1 LKFDEIIGFLGEKDF
16 SYNPMIPPI
25 YETSIFKFEKFE
37 DMMKALLDEEV
48 GYLYSRG
55 NNPTVRILEKKLAA
69 LEKTEDAR
77 VFSSGMAAISSAIL
91 SFISSGDH
99 VVCVDDCYSWTRVL
113 LEDYLRRFNVK
124 TTFVPP
130 KAEDILNAVRKNTR
144 IIYLESPTTMTFKVL
159 DLEKIAIFAKEKGII
174 TIIDNSWA
182 TPIFQNP
189 SDFGIDI
196 IVHSI
201 SKYINGHSDVVGG
214 VVAGRKEL
222 IKHIFE
228 NEFLIFGG
236 NIGPFE
242 AWLVLR
248 GLRTLKIRMERHFSN
263 TMTVLKFLKSHP
275 KVKEVNYPLDVDN
288 ENYELAKK
296 QLRGG
301 SGLLSFR
308 LNVEKPEQI
317 VTFVN
322 SLKIFRLAVS
332 WGGFESLVFP
342 TLASKK
348 LREQFGWN
356 LIRLSIGLENPDILI
371 DDLAQALKKV

>member
-1 LKFDEIIGFLGEKDF
+1 MKFDEIIGFLGEEGF

-25 YETSIFKFEKFE
+25 YETSNFKFEKFE
-37 DMMKALLDEEV
+37 DMMKALSDEEA

-55 NNPTVRILEKKLAA
+55 NNPTVRILERKLAA
-69 LEKTEDAR
+69 LERTEDAR

-91 SFISSGDH
+91 SFVSSGDH
-99 VVCVDDCYSWTRVL
+99 VVCVNDCYSWTRVL
-113 LEDYLRRFNVK
+113 LEDYLTRFNVK

-130 KAEDILNAVRKNTR
+130 RAEDVLNAVQENTR

-159 DLEKIAIFAKEKGII
+159 DLEKIAVFAKEKGIV

-182 TPIFQNP
+182 TPVFQNP
-189 SDFGIDI
+189 ADFGIDI
-196 IVHSI
+196 IVHSM

-214 VVAGRKEL
+214 FVAGRKEL

-228 NEFLIFGG
+228 NEFLMFGG

-248 GLRTLKIRMERHFSN
+248 GLRTLKIRMEKHFSN
-263 TMTVLKFLKSHP
+263 AIAVLKFLKSHP

-308 LNVEKPEQI
+308 LNVEKPEQV
-317 VTFVN
+317 VTFID
-322 SLKIFRLAVS
+322 SLKVFRLAVS

-348 LREQFGWN
+348 LREHFGWD
-356 LIRLSIGLENPDILI
+356 LIRLSIGLEDPDILI
-371 DDLAQALKKV
+371 DDLEQALRKV